1 MLPFN
6 EQVEK
11 LPVTSAKKMLLEER
25 MMNLINN
32 LILIVLALFAIS
44 GCVTNRSFEL
54 AVVGD
59 NPYNDASSIRYERR
73 WRGFQ

>member
-1 MLPFN
+1 MLPFD

-11 LPVTSAKKMLLEER
+11 LPVTSAKKMLVEKR

-44 GCVTNRSFEL
+44 GCVTNRSNEL

-59 NPYNDASSIRYERR
+59 NPYNDASFIRYERR
-73 WRGFQ
+73 WRLN